1 MKRPLLIASAI
12 LISLTTACDKS
23 DSDSGTTLN
32 GVFVLNEGNF
42 GQANAS
48 ITAYDPITGEVS
60 QNQYEN
66 ENGSPIGDILYSAT
80 EIGDRLY
87 LVVNNSHK
95 IEVVDKESLT
105 KIATIR
111 IASEASPRELIQVTA
126 SKAYVTNL
134 FGNSVSVIN
143 LDTNEEV
150 ETIAVGSNPEGIA
163 VVGNLAYV
171 ANSGFGNG
179 NTISVINTSTDEV
192 TSTIAV
198 GDNPVSIVKEEDT
211 DRLWIVCSGAFDD
224 FNTEEDE
231 STPGTIYVINGA
243 TAEVITNFEVGGHP
257 GDLVLNEKD
266 DVAYLMNGDVMSI
279 DMNSFEVIESA
290 FIKRNFYSLGFST
303 SDEAQFIWGADAKN
317 FAQSGLAIQ
326 YNLNGVKVDSF
337 PTGIIPGAFYFSAD

>member
-23 DSDSGTTLN
+23 NSDSGTTLN

-48 ITAYDPITGEVS
+48 ITAYDPVTGEAS

-87 LVVNNSHK
+87 LVVNNSSK
-95 IEVVDKESLT
+95 IEVVDKETLT

-111 IASEASPRELIQVTA
+111 IANEASPRELVQVSET
-126 SKAYVTNL
+126 KAYVTNL
-134 FGNSVSVIN
+134 YGNSVSVID
-143 LDTNEEV
+143 LETNEEASI
-150 ETIAVGSNPEGIA
+150 IAVGSNPEGIA
-163 VVGNLAYV
+163 VVGERAYV

-179 NTISVINTSTDEV
+179 NTLSVINTATDEV
-192 TSTIAV
+192 TGTITV
-198 GDNPVSIVKEEDT
+198 GDNPVSILKQDN
-211 DRLWIVCSGAFDD
+211 DQLWIVCAGAYGDFSDPEDD
-224 FNTEEDE
+224 
-231 STPGTIYVINGA
+231 TPGMIYVLNGT
-243 TAEVITNFEVGGHP
+243 TAEVVTSFEVGGHP
-257 GDLVLNEKD
+257 GDLVLNDLD

-279 DMNSFEVIESA
+279 DMNTFEVIDSA
-290 FIKRNFYSLGFST
+290 FIEKNFYSLGFST
-303 SDEAQFIWGADAKN
+303 SDEGQFIWGGDAKN

-326 YNLNGVKVDSF
+326 YDLNGVKVDSF
-337 PTGIIPGAFYFSAD
+337 PTGIIPGAFYFSAE